1 MSHTLTRNM
10 DNRKVIQQN
19 LSVVICCLFCLSL
32 MMIGSIDIAYCTDE
46 TTVAP
51 DAPGTPG
58 AITAISDAVVQMTS
72 SIYGFILSIITPIS
86 ACCFAVAGIMFFL
99 GGKNGTEKA
108 RVLAISG
115 VVGILIVVFAPL
127 IAGEVASWVAP
138 FANSD
143 LSQFNPF

>member
-19 LSVVICCLFCLSL
+19 LSVVICCLFCLSV
-32 MMIGSIDIAYCTDE
+32 MMIGSTDIAYCTG
-46 TTVAP
+46 
-51 DAPGTPG
+51 GTPG

-86 ACCFAVAGIMFFL
+86 SCCFAIAGIMFFL

-127 IAGEVASWVAP
+127 IAGEVASWVSP